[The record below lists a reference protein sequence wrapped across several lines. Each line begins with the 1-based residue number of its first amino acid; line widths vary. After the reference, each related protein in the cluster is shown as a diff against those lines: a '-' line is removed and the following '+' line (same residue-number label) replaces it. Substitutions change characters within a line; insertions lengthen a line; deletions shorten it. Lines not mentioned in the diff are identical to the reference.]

1 MVFQLCLYRMIQ
13 LLNVRFPLV
22 KKGNRSKVRVLSM
35 QNCHLNEKQ
44 LFIAEQKN
52 MRALVNIKVN
62 ITKNKKR
69 RKQKLLHFAVSY
81 SSCRYVTFY
90 HISDLRKSQKIKS
103 RPKFLKDGDEES
115 TISAQEGSEDH
126 GPLRPFAPNMP
137 NINDNKYP
145 KENVQFT
152 ELRDI
157 RRSVGSNQSHSKSQR
172 IPKEDHD
179 PSNPLFFW

>member
-1 MVFQLCLYRMIQ
+1 
-13 LLNVRFPLV
+13 
-22 KKGNRSKVRVLSM
+22 
-35 QNCHLNEKQ
+35 
-44 LFIAEQKN
+44 

-62 ITKNKKR
+62 ITKNKKTEEVEIT
-69 RKQKLLHFAVSY
+69 AVSY

-126 GPLRPFAPNMP
+126 GPLRPFAPNTP
-137 NINDNKYP
+137 NINDNQYP
-145 KENVQFT
+145 KENVPFT
-152 ELRDI
+152 DPRDI
-157 RRSVGSNQSHSKSQR
+157 RRSVGSNPTHSKSQK

-179 PSNPLFFW
+179 PSNPLFFWYDTFDFYFLFL